1 MRVNIDTNNHTE
13 RLEAA
18 MTANST
24 PIAELELT
32 TEKTAAETIVRC
44 TGRITSATSELL
56 VSTVRGLMR
65 ETKVIVLDLTDVS
78 YMDSS
83 GLGTLVSLYL
93 SAKKAKCKF
102 RLINL
107 NQRLKELFSIT
118 RLAQVLFAP
127 EEPVRERPSSL
138 TVSVNELSKHYSSRE
153 GNICAL
159 QQISF
164 SVSEGEF
171 VAIVG
176 PSGCGKSTLLKILA
190 GLLPASQ
197 GEACLRGT
205 PITGPR
211 HDIGVV
217 FQSPVL
223 LPWRTVLENVLLP
236 VDVQRLAR
244 DRYVKAARDLLN
256 LVGLKEFGNRY
267 PWELSGGMQQRV
279 AITRALIHDPAM
291 LLMDEPF
298 GALDAMTREQ
308 MNVELQRIWLERKNT
323 VIFITHS
330 IPEAV
335 FLADRVLVMAPRPG
349 RIIDTLEVNLPRPRG
364 LDAMNS
370 PEFCANVDS
379 IRAQFSAKAVVG
391 E

>member
-1 MRVNIDTNNHTE
+1 VTE
-13 RLEAA
+13 
-18 MTANST
+18 NFIPSS
-24 PIAELELT
+24 ELNLT
-32 TEKTAAETIVRC
+32 IEKTPTETIVRC
-44 TGRITSATSELL
+44 TGRITSATSGLL
-56 VSTVRGLMR
+56 QSTIRALMP
-65 ETKVIVLDLTDVS
+65 ETKTIVLDLTDVK

-83 GLGTLVSLYL
+83 GLGALVALYL
-93 SAKKAKCKF
+93 STKRANCKL

-107 NQRLKELFSIT
+107 NQRIKELFSMS
-118 RLAQVLFAP
+118 RLAQVFLAP

-138 TVSVNELSKHYSSRE
+138 TVTITELSKKYTSAE
-153 GNICAL
+153 GSICAL
-159 QQISF
+159 QQISC

-190 GLLPASQ
+190 GLLDPTQ

-236 VDVQRLAR
+236 IDVQRKPR
-244 DRYVKAARDLLN
+244 DRYVKAARELLS
-256 LVGLKEFGNRY
+256 LVGLEGFENRY

-308 MNVELQRIWLERKNT
+308 LNLELQRIWLERKNT
-323 VIFITHS
+323 IVFITHS

-335 FLADRVLVMAPRPG
+335 FLADRVIVMAPRPG
-349 RIIDTLEVNLPRPRG
+349 RIIDTLKVSLPRPRG
-364 LDAMNS
+364 LEAMNS
-370 PEFCANVDS
+370 PEFFANVDS
-379 IRAQFSAKAVVG
+379 IRGQFSAKAVVSA
-391 E
+391 